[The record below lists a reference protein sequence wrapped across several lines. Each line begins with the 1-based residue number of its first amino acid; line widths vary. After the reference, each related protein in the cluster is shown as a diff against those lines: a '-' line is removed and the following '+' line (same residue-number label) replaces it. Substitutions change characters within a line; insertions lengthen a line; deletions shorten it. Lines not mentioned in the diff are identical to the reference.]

1 MKWKFPEKMVI
12 KRYKYGLIFFLNP
25 WKSFGLIL
33 NSMIVASVVTNLDN
47 AMVEDDEDKENKD
60 EEDFIPVSD
69 TLAEEF
75 DETEKVFFCWKNF
88 ILGYKSLNN

>member
-1 MKWKFPEKMVI
+1 
-12 KRYKYGLIFFLNP
+12 
-25 WKSFGLIL
+25 
-33 NSMIVASVVTNLDN
+33 MIVASVVTNLDN

-75 DETEKVFFCWKNF
+75 DETEKVYFC
-88 ILGYKSLNN
+88 

>member
-1 MKWKFPEKMVI
+1 
-12 KRYKYGLIFFLNP
+12 
-25 WKSFGLIL
+25 
-33 NSMIVASVVTNLDN
+33 MIVASVVTNLDN

-75 DETEKVFFCWKNF
+75 DETEKVFFAEKFLSWVIKV
-88 ILGYKSLNN
+88 

>member
-1 MKWKFPEKMVI
+1 MI
-12 KRYKYGLIFFLNP
+12 IFLNP

-75 DETEKVFFCWKNF
+75 DETEKVIFCWKK
-88 ILGYKSLNN
+88 LS